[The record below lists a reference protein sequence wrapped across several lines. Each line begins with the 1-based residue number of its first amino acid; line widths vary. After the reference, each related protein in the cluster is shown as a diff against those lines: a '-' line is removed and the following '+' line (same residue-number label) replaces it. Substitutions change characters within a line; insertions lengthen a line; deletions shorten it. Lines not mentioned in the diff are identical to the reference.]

1 MTGYDIVQLTADDW
15 QAYKAIRL
23 EALRNAPQAFGS
35 TYADNMKHPDSFWRG
50 RLEEAAAGERS
61 WLLFAR
67 HEDQLVGLIGAFN
80 DDDPTAVQIIS
91 MYITPAF
98 RGQGVASAL
107 MSAILNILQQQARF
121 QVARLTV
128 NAEQT
133 AAVRLYERLGFEI
146 EKTEWLPAGD
156 SQFHDIHTMAKA
168 LR

>member
-67 HEDQLVGLIGAFN
+67 HEDQLVGLIGAFSL
-80 DDDPTAVQIIS
+80 I
-91 MYITPAF
+91 
-98 RGQGVASAL
+98 L
-107 MSAILNILQQQARF
+107 M
-121 QVARLTV
+121 
-128 NAEQT
+128 
-133 AAVRLYERLGFEI
+133 VRCCN
-146 EKTEWLPAGD
+146 
-156 SQFHDIHTMAKA
+156 
-168 LR
+168 